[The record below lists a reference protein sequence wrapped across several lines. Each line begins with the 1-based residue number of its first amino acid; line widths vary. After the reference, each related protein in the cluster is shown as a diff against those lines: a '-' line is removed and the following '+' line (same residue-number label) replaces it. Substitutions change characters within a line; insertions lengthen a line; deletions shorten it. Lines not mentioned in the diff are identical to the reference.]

1 MYYKYNLYQLLYL
14 SKNKNNNVI
23 VKESSFRQHFRFL
36 ENEQILYGN
45 RISIPYCRSPEV
57 ASSVASRLPL
67 FFSFSPS
74 PSFLFLF
81 LLLLPLFFQQHFF
94 HPRIKQRGLHSITR
108 KSDASFPMYSSLI
121 LCIYFYPT
129 RALYPILWDVCVDIR
144 MTHSCS
150 RSSTIFLFLFFS
162 LFLQHV
168 SSKSGQ

>member
-108 KSDASFPMYSSLI
+108 KSDASFPMYSSLMY
-121 LCIYFYPT
+121 LFLSHTCPLSYSVRCMCRYTHDAQLLAFVYYFSLSIFFPLSPT
-129 RALYPILWDVCVDIR
+129 R
-144 MTHSCS
+144 
-150 RSSTIFLFLFFS
+150 FF
-162 LFLQHV
+162 
-168 SSKSGQ
+168 